1 MTKPIEFTITE
12 LDLIMEGLNLKDA
25 ELNRQLDTDIVKSE
39 LFYRPSII
47 NELSVLSVIKRK
59 IFHHL
64 IGN

>member
-1 MTKPIEFTITE
+1 MTKSIEFNITE
-12 LDLIMEGLNLKDA
+12 LDLIMEGLNLKEA

-39 LFYRPSII
+39 LFYQPSII